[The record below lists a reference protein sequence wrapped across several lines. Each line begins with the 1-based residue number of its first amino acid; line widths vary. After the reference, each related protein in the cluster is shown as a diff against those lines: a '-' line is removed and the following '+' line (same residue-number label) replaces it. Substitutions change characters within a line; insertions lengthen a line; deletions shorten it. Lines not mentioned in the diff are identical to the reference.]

1 MTEKHKVKR
10 KEDLSPYRSLFN
22 EMSNSFVLSEII
34 YISYGTPGDYRILDV
49 NPAFEEFTGLKK
61 ADVTGKTFLELFPGA
76 GKYWFEQF
84 RMVVLTE
91 KPARFEGYY
100 RGTGKYADVI
110 AYIPRKGQLAV
121 MLTDITERKKMEK
134 ALKESEEKYRTLT
147 EAAEDNIF
155 VINKEDRVE
164 FVNTYASRQL
174 RTTPEKIVGKPRSA
188 LFPPGLAERQ
198 KFFLDKVFET
208 GQPVRTENRDHLGGR
223 DVWLSNNL
231 IPLKNEKGDVLAVMG
246 VSRDVT
252 ESKKIEEALRVSE
265 ERLKLVLEATN
276 DGYWDWN
283 IATGTAYF
291 SPRYYTMLCY
301 EPDEFAPDYE
311 NWIKLIHRQDREE
324 IINKLNKHFKNKEDF
339 LTIEYRIKT
348 KSGEWKWIRGRGKVV
363 ERDKDGNSVRM
374 VGTNT
379 DITEQKE
386 GERKLRL
393 SEEKFFKA
401 FNTSPD
407 SMSITRLSD
416 GKFLEINRGFIKLHG
431 YTQDE
436 VTNRTSLEL
445 DIWAKPSERKK
456 LINILKTSGEVTGM
470 EVNFRK
476 KDGTPVTVLMSANI
490 LNLNDEECIFS
501 VVRDITERKK
511 LEAQLLQAHKMEA
524 IGQLAGGIAHDFNN
538 ILTGILGYA
547 NMLKLEA
554 RHDELVYE
562 AALTIEKAGERAAE
576 LTKQL
581 LGFSRKV
588 KRRNSRVN
596 LNDIAGEVITL
607 LNRTIEENITIV
619 SNLNTDKAIVL
630 GDAGQLQQ
638 AILNLVVNARDA
650 MPDGGELILETEKIY
665 LDEKYCLTHV
675 GLTPGEYVRFSVID
689 TGTGIPENIQE
700 HIFEPFFTTK
710 EQGKGTGMG
719 LAMVY
724 GIVKDHGGGIRVC
737 SEVNKGTVFHM
748 YLPFNSGR
756 ATEKKRRD
764 KLIHGRGTI
773 MLVDDEGVVL
783 DITSRALKGL
793 GYEVVI
799 ARDGREALSYY
810 EKFGNNIDLVII
822 DLVMPGMGAGECIK
836 GLKKLNHSLPV
847 ILSTGYGLTGKA
859 REIIDDGYR
868 FIQKPYSIQELS
880 EMIAMAMA
888 HNV

>member
-1 MTEKHKVKR
+1 MTEENNII
-10 KEDLSPYRSLFN
+10 KENISPYRSLFN

-34 YISYGTPGDYRILDV
+34 YDQDKNPCNYLILDV
-49 NPAFEEFTGLKK
+49 NPAFEKITCLTKK
-61 ADVTGKTFLELFPGA
+61 EVTGKTFTEIFPRA
-76 GKYWFEQF
+76 EKYWFEQF
-84 RMVVLTE
+84 RTVVLTE
-91 KPARFEGYY
+91 QPLHFEGYS
-100 RGTGKYADVI
+100 RTTDKYADVI
-110 AYIPRKGQLAV
+110 AYIPQKGQLAV

-155 VINKEDRVE
+155 VINKEDCVE
-164 FVNTYASRQL
+164 FVNTYAARQL
-174 RTTPEKIVGKPRSA
+174 RSTPEKITGKPRTA
-188 LFPPGLAERQ
+188 LFPPGLADRQ
-198 KFFLDKVFET
+198 KSFLDKIFET
-208 GQPVRTENRDHLGGR
+208 GQPVRTENKDNLGGQ

-231 IPLKNEKGDVLAVMG
+231 VPLKNEKGEVRAIMG
-246 VSRDVT
+246 VSRDIT
-252 ESKKIEEALRVSE
+252 ESKKTEEALRISA

-283 IATGTAYF
+283 ISTGKAYF

-301 EPDEFAPDYE
+301 EPDDFPSDYE
-311 NWIKLIHRQDREE
+311 HWKNLIHPDDLEKITE
-324 IINKLNKHFKNKEDF
+324 SLNKHFKNKQDY
-339 LTIEYRIKT
+339 LSIEYRMKA
-348 KSGEWKWIRGRGKVV
+348 KSGEWRWINGRGKVV
-363 ERDKDGNSVRM
+363 ERDKEGNSVRM

-379 DITEQKE
+379 DITEHKE
-386 GERKLRL
+386 GEKKLRF

-407 SMSITRLSD
+407 AMSITRLSD
-416 GKFLEINRGFIKLHG
+416 GTFLEINQGFTKLHG
-431 YTQDE
+431 YTSDE
-436 VTNRTSLEL
+436 VTGKTSQEL
-445 DIWAKPSERKK
+445 NLWVKSSERRK
-456 LINILKTSGEVTGM
+456 LIKILKTSGEVTGM

-476 KDGTPVTVLMSANI
+476 KDGTSVTVLMSANI
-490 LNLNDEECIFS
+490 LNLNDEECIFI

-511 LEAQLLQAHKMEA
+511 LESQLLHAQKMEA

-538 ILTGILGYA
+538 LLTGILGYA

-554 RHDELVYE
+554 KDDELVYE

-588 KRRNSRVN
+588 KRRNSKVN
-596 LNDIAGEVITL
+596 LNDIAREVINL

-619 SNLNTDKAIVL
+619 PKLNTDKAIVL

-665 LDEKYCLTHV
+665 LDEKYCLTHF
-675 GLTPGEYVRFSVID
+675 GLTPGEYIRFSVVD
-689 TGTGIPENIQE
+689 TGSGIPEDIQE

-724 GIVKDHGGGIRVC
+724 GIVKDHGGGIRVY
-737 SEVNKGTVFHM
+737 SEVNKGTAFHI

-756 ATEKKRRD
+756 AMEKKRREN
-764 KLIHGRGTI
+764 LIHGKGKI
-773 MLVDDEGVVL
+773 MLVDDEGVIL

-810 EKFGNNIDLVII
+810 EKSGNNIDLVII
-822 DLVMPGMGAGECIK
+822 DLVMPEMGAGECIK

-859 REIIDDGYR
+859 REIIDDGCR
-868 FIQKPYSIQELS
+868 FIQKPYNIQELS
-880 EMIAMAMA
+880 EVIAMAMNRDA
-888 HNV
+888 